1 MNKRKKS
8 HLKSGISKN
17 GSLLKGTLFKEKRYR
32 THYLELELDYELF
45 KYYQIYL
52 L

>member
-8 HLKSGISKN
+8 HLKSGISKD